1 MRYLP
6 LSDADRSE
14 MLRVVGASSI
24 DELFRDVPEALRLNG
39 PIEGLPMHASE
50 MAVERHMGALSRKNM
65 VAGDVPFFLGCGA
78 YKHHIPASVDH
89 IIQRGE
95 YLTSYTPYQPE
106 IAQGTLQML
115 FEFQTQVARLLGC
128 EVANASMY
136 DGSTAMWKAIVMAPP
151 IPRRNKSIISS
162 GVHPHYVSVA
172 TTMAKFT
179 EDNLKTALPELT
191 AETDAEHLIA
201 AIDGETSAVVV
212 QYPDILGRITDL
224 TPIAEAAHAAGA
236 LLIAV
241 VTEPVALGLIRS
253 PGEMGAD
260 IVVGEGQSI
269 GVGLQFGG
277 PYVGLFATREKY
289 VRQMPGRLAG
299 ETLDAKGKRGF
310 VLTLSTREQHIRR
323 EKATSNICTN
333 SGLCALAFTVHMTLL
348 GEQGLRALAGLNH
361 AKAAAAAERLAR
373 VPGVSLVN
381 DSFFNEF
388 TLKLPVEARPA
399 VHAMVER
406 NVLGGV
412 SLGRLYPGVEGLRN
426 GLVVAGT
433 GTVTDE
439 DIHSF
444 EAALRGG
451 GGAGGGGGGGGRGG
465 AAAAPRAQRPAGA
478 GGGGRR
484 RGGRGPGPA
493 PGPARPGLGPP
504 GARRRRGAAPPPARP
519 AGVPLRPL
527 LRSP

>member
-6 LSDADRSE
+6 LSDTDRSK
-14 MLRVVGASSI
+14 MLQVIGAGSI
-24 DELFRDVPEALRLNG
+24 DELFKDVPEEARLTG
-39 PIEGLPMHASE
+39 PIHGLPMHASE
-50 MAVERHMGALSRKNM
+50 LAVERHMSALSRKNM

-78 YKHHIPASVDH
+78 YRHHVPASVDH

-95 YLTSYTPYQPE
+95 FLTSYTPYQPE
-106 IAQGTLQML
+106 IAQGTLQMM

-136 DGSTAMWKAIVMAPP
+136 DGSTAMWEAIVMAHR
-151 IPRRNKSIISS
+151 ITRRRKTIVSS

-172 TTMAKFT
+172 STMAKFT
-179 EDNLKTALPELT
+179 EDDLRTTVPELT
-191 AETDAEHLIA
+191 AEPDMDRLLG

-241 VTEPVALGLIRS
+241 VTEPVALGAIRS

-277 PYVGLFATREKY
+277 PYVGLFACREKH

-299 ETLDAKGKRGF
+299 ETVDAEGKRGF

-323 EKATSNICTN
+323 EKATSNICT
-333 SGLCALAFTVHMTLL
+333 SSVLCALAWTAHMTLL
-348 GEQGLRALAGLNH
+348 GEKGLRQLAALNH
-361 AKAAAAAERLAR
+361 ARACEAADRLAAI
-373 VPGVSLVN
+373 PGVRLVN

-388 TLKLPVEARPA
+388 TLELPVEARPA
-399 VHAMVER
+399 VHAMVKR
-406 NVLGGV
+406 GVLGGV
-412 SLGRLYPGVEGLRN
+412 SLGRLYPGQDNLKN
-426 GLVVAGT
+426 GLVVAVT
-433 GTVTDE
+433 ETVTDE
-439 DIHSF
+439 DIAAL
-444 EAALRGG
+444 EAALKEVVR
-451 GGAGGGGGGGGRGG
+451 
-465 AAAAPRAQRPAGA
+465 
-478 GGGGRR
+478 
-484 RGGRGPGPA
+484 
-493 PGPARPGLGPP
+493 
-504 GARRRRGAAPPPARP
+504 
-519 AGVPLRPL
+519 
-527 LRSP
+527 